1 MLHLRASRQS
11 RHRLLM
17 LRPRTLRQRAEGS
30 HVLAEQMN
38 DEPSKKIMLRIADDY
53 GQLATRAATRLY
65 NMTLGPL
72 VIAFFLLWLAT
83 EFV

>member
-1 MLHLRASRQS
+1 
-11 RHRLLM
+11 M

-83 EFV
+83 DFV

>member
-1 MLHLRASRQS
+1 
-11 RHRLLM
+11 
-17 LRPRTLRQRAEGS
+17 
-30 HVLAEQMN
+30 MN

-83 EFV
+83 DFV